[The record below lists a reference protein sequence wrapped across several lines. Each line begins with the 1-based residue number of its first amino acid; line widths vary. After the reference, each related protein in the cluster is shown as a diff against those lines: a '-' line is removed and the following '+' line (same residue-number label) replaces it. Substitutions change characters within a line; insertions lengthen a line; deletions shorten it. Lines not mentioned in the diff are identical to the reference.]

1 MTTATRREAPHHNTL
16 TCYTEYG
23 CRLPDCV
30 RRKNTQET
38 ERERAQATGTW
49 NVFVDATPTRKHI
62 EALQAAGVPPYRIA
76 TASGVSIQ
84 SILGFIRTY
93 PGSGKGRKQ
102 RTTPAMEARILAVT
116 VDDTE
121 DYRTAAT
128 ATVRRLQALVA
139 IGWPLKTIALRAG
152 LHPNVPSVILRRAA
166 TEADPVAVF
175 VSTEKKIEK
184 MYGELRS
191 RRPEKHGVA
200 KSQTARCRNL
210 GAANRWP
217 KPKYW
222 DKFPDAIGDPHFT
235 PEYKVTQAE
244 ILAEETRWLIET
256 AGLTRAEAAER
267 LGKDK
272 SYIDR
277 VLRQADLKAA
287 A

>member
-1 MTTATRREAPHHNTL
+1 MTTTTSREAPHHNTL
-16 TCYTEYG
+16 TCYTEYN

-30 RRKNTQET
+30 RRKNIQEA
-38 ERERAQATGTW
+38 ERKEAQAAGAW
-49 NVFVDATPTRKHI
+49 NVLVDATPTRKHI

-84 SILGFIRTY
+84 SVLGFIRTY

-102 RTTPAMEARILAVT
+102 RTTPAMEAKILAVS

-121 DYRTAAT
+121 DYRTSAT
-128 ATVRRLQALVA
+128 ATNRRLQALVA
-139 IGWPLKTIALRAG
+139 IGWPLKTIALHAG
-152 LHPNVPSVILRRAA
+152 LHPNVPSVILQRAT
-166 TEADPVAVF
+166 TEADASNVF

-184 MYGELRS
+184 VYGELRS
-191 RRPEKHGVA
+191 LRPEKHGVA
-200 KSQTARCRNL
+200 KSQTTRCRNL

-217 KPKYW
+217 TPKYW
-222 DKFPDAIGDPHFT
+222 DKYPDAIDDPHFT

-244 ILAEETRWLIET
+244 ILAKETRWLIET
-256 AGLTRAEAAER
+256 AGLTRTEAAER
-267 LGKDK
+267 LGKHR

-277 VLRQADLKAA
+277 VLGQTGLKAA